1 MKIIS
6 EPVADHWYR
15 SIQLLGD
22 PMRPLLF
29 SGAKYSL
36 SGFTVSYTE
45 VTGAVLPAWYFLGV
59 VTSCLLDI
67 FRYKPATTV
76 PSGIYECAEHGVI
89 LSLAG
94 KAVPLD
100 YDFVWLILLIL
111 RNTFELYQMGNL
123 KFTVAG
129 PGPSLTTVGYLRF
142 TGDQTGNMNS
152 TIAQVGN
159 ISLPIGGQVGNVDL
173 AK

>member
-1 MKIIS
+1 MIS
-6 EPVADHWYR
+6 GLDADHLYR

-36 SGFTVSYTE
+36 SGFTISYNE

-67 FRYKPATTV
+67 FRYKPSTIV
-76 PSGIYECAEHGVI
+76 PSGIYVCAEHGVI
-89 LSLAG
+89 LSLAEREVQL
-94 KAVPLD
+94 K
-100 YDFVWLILLIL
+100 YDSVWLILLIL

-142 TGDQTGNMNS
+142 TGDQNGNMSLS
-152 TIAQVGN
+152 TGKFGN
-159 ISLPIGGQVGNVDL
+159 ISLPIGGQAGDVSL

>member
-1 MKIIS
+1 
-6 EPVADHWYR
+6 
-15 SIQLLGD
+15 
-22 PMRPLLF
+22 MRPLLF

-36 SGFTVSYTE
+36 AGFTVTYDE
-45 VTGAVLPAWYFLGV
+45 VTDAVLPAWYFLGV
-59 VTSCLLDI
+59 ITSCLIDI
-67 FRYKPATTV
+67 FRYKPSTLV

-89 LSLAG
+89 LSLAE
-94 KAVPLD
+94 KAVRLE

-123 KFTVAG
+123 KFTVTG
-129 PGPSLTTVGYLRF
+129 PGPSVKTVGYLRF
-142 TGDQTGNMNS
+142 VGDQIGNMS
-152 TIAQVGN
+152 LPTGQVGN